1 MRLKE
6 RAPAS
11 ARVWADG
18 HILRRDPDEKGLYRG
33 RVSLSRSRLST
44 EMLIITIIG
53 RTAASLTF
61 AGLPDLGESK
71 GRQV

>member
-1 MRLKE
+1 
-6 RAPAS
+6 
-11 ARVWADG
+11 
-18 HILRRDPDEKGLYRG
+18 
-33 RVSLSRSRLST
+33 
-44 EMLIITIIG
+44 MLIITIIG